1 MNAEVIDAGPLPP
14 LGYLTEPAL
23 IVDGTGIILSANRA
37 ASRFLGRDVVGRR
50 IEALSTDPQADI
62 ARILRRASGTSA
74 PQVGAIGL
82 RAAGGAR
89 IRLHAAR
96 LPGSGAARII
106 LRLFPDREDVFA
118 LVSRRVRE
126 LDAQLRKRL
135 EEKAVLEAALEDKQ
149 LLLQELQHRVKN
161 NIQMMMTLIK
171 LSARGHPGPDVASVV
186 ATAERRLQA
195 MAASQEAIY
204 VSDRPGT
211 IAVRGLLEDVLA
223 AFRQTVAVPVLADLG
238 EARIPSDH
246 AHCLALFFS
255 DALAGLAAADGAG
268 TIRVAFVTRP
278 AGLSLS
284 LWRDLPLA
292 APAEAVVDLALLRP
306 LARQMGGDIEATS
319 GRRLRVRLIVPCPP
333 GGSA

>member
-1 MNAEVIDAGPLPP
+1 MNAEVIDAGPVPP
-14 LGYLTEPAL
+14 LGYLTEPTL
-23 IVDGTGIILSANRA
+23 VLGGDGVILSANRPA
-37 ASRFLGRDVVGRR
+37 IRFLGRDLVGRR
-50 IEALSTDPQADI
+50 IEAISTDPPADV

-96 LPGSGAARII
+96 LPGSGPARIV
-106 LRLFPDREDVFA
+106 LRFFPDREDVFA

-126 LDAQLRKRL
+126 LDAQLRRRL
-135 EEKAVLEAALEDKQ
+135 EEKAILEAALEDKQ
-149 LLLQELQHRVKN
+149 RLLQELQHRVKN

-171 LSARGHPGPDVASVV
+171 LSARGHPGPDVAAVV

-204 VSDRPGT
+204 VSDRPGSV
-211 IAVRGLLEDVLA
+211 AVRGMLEDVLS
-223 AFRQTVAVPVLADLG
+223 AFRQTSDVPVLADIG

-246 AHCLALFFS
+246 AHCLALVFS

-268 TIRVAFVTRP
+268 TIRVAFATGPRGI
-278 AGLSLS
+278 ALS
-284 LWRDLPLA
+284 LWRDLRVA
-292 APAEAVVDLALLRP
+292 APAEALVDLALLRP
-306 LARQMGGDIEATS
+306 LARQMGGDVEATS
-319 GRRLRVRLIVPCPP
+319 GRRLRIRLIVPLPA
-333 GGSA
+333 GGPA